1 MKLVKILLLCS
12 VLYLGVSPSYAQP
25 FTLDEEIKPQ
35 KLELQNDNRKGHEGG
50 KFLATL
56 STVDSTKYYYVK
68 GHTMFQ
74 FVDVLVKAFTD
85 QQSLEV
91 TLVND
96 NWKDVIEQ
104 QTTQTAQ
111 DGIVHFKIRSYSSFG
126 LRVRSPSGEPVN
138 YSIII
143 QASKPHKTYLGSPF
157 TKIKKSEMT
166 AGAAEERPSGDSEDS
181 GGSNLWLYIVLGVAI
196 LIIGVLAGKLLG
208 KKAAMLV
215 WLLSLPLQA
224 IPQNSATP
232 GFFHQEQYYNGEDLE
247 NGTFES
253 DLRDGLGDGYNP
265 SDDLEDINTKL
276 KNIKDF
282 LEKAVK
288 LYDSYKGLGA
298 CIKSTPPPGEPRIP
312 SFCAMPTTDA
322 GFGDE
327 NSCAGCFLSAREQ
340 FNEVRYLFEQLA
352 TIYKCTKT
360 FSNAALSFGDN
371 ASGVHGVSG
380 MAWQAERRKIEKSIA
395 DLEQAYD
402 KKYAELLQSLGD
414 SMMKLSE
421 CEAKFGVED
430 WFDRFGYMYFEF
442 IKDKYKRND

>member
-35 KLELQNDNRKGHEGG
+35 KLELQPDNRKGHEGG

-56 STVDSTKYYYVK
+56 SSVDSTKYYYVK

-74 FVDVLVKAFTD
+74 FVDVLVQAYTD
-85 QQSLEV
+85 QQSLQV
-91 TLVND
+91 ALVND

-104 QTTQTAQ
+104 QSTQTAQ

-126 LRVRSPSGEPVN
+126 LKVHSPSGERVN
-138 YSIII
+138 YSIIV

-157 TKIKKSEMT
+157 TKIKESEMT
-166 AGAAEERPSGDSEDS
+166 ASGAAADSTDDS
-181 GGSNLWLYIVLGVAI
+181 GGSNLWLYILLGVAI

-208 KKAAMLV
+208 RKAAMLV
-215 WLLSLPLQA
+215 WFISLPLQA
-224 IPQNSATP
+224 IPQSNATP

-247 NGTFES
+247 NGKFED
-253 DLRDGLGDGYNP
+253 DLRRGLGAGYNP
-265 SDDLEDINTKL
+265 SDDMEKLNKKL
-276 KNIKDF
+276 KSIKDF
-282 LEKAVK
+282 LDNAVN
-288 LYDSYKGLGA
+288 LYKSYTGLGA
-298 CIKSTPPPGEPRIP
+298 CMKSTPPPGEPRIP
-312 SFCAMPTTDA
+312 SFCAIPTTDA
-322 GFGDE
+322 GFEDDS
-327 NSCAGCFLSAREQ
+327 NCAGCFLSAREQ
-340 FNEVRYLFEQLA
+340 FNNVRYLFEQLA

-371 ASGVHGVSG
+371 ASGIHGVSG
-380 MAWQAERRKIEKSIA
+380 LAWQNERRKIEKSILE
-395 DLEQAYD
+395 LEQAYD
-402 KKYAELLQSLGD
+402 KKYAELLQSLAD
-414 SMMKLSE
+414 SMMKISE

-442 IKDKYKRND
+442 MKDKYKRKD